1 MKPVGILTDSHSG
14 ISQALAA
21 QLGIG
26 VLPMPFDINGTSRL
40 EGIDLTRTD
49 FLAQLEKGASVS
61 TSQPAPAA
69 LTDFWDK
76 ALAEYETVVYI
87 PISSGLSGSC
97 ATAMALSQEEPYE
110 NRVFV
115 VDNGRVATPQ
125 HRSVLD
131 ALEMVQEGYTSSQ
144 IKAMLEAD
152 RDKMVIY
159 VGLKTVEYLK
169 RGGRLTPSAAA
180 IATVL
185 HIRPV
190 LRFDTGILEPYK
202 KCQGFKRV
210 RRAMIEAM
218 KQDLETRFKPWYDR
232 GEVSLLAAS
241 SASPEETASWVQE
254 IEEAFPGLP
263 VLCDDLSLGVSCHIG
278 PGGLG
283 IGCSCKPARL

>member
-1 MKPVGILTDSHSG
+1 MRPVGILTDSHSS
-14 ISQALAA
+14 ITQAQAA

-26 VLPMPFDINGTSRL
+26 VLPMPFDINKKHCY
-40 EGIDLTRTD
+40 EGVDLTRAD
-49 FLAQLEKGASVS
+49 FLAQLEKGAEVS
-61 TSQPAPAA
+61 TSQPAPAEVMA
-69 LTDFWDK
+69 FWDK
-76 ALAEYETVVYI
+76 ALENFETIVYI

-97 ATAMALSQEEPYE
+97 ATAAAMAAEPPYE
-110 NRVFV
+110 GRVFV

-131 ALEMVQEGYTSSQ
+131 ALELADEGYTAPQ
-144 IKAMLEAD
+144 IQAMLEAD

-159 VGLKTVEYLK
+159 VGLKTIEYLK
-169 RGGRLTPSAAA
+169 KGGRLTTSAAA

-190 LRFDTGILEPYK
+190 LRFDTGILEPFK

-210 RRAMIEAM
+210 RRAMLDAM
-218 KQDLETRFKPWYDR
+218 RSDLEGRFKPWYDR

-241 SASPEETASWVQE
+241 SADPEETRSWVEE
-254 IEEAFPGLP
+254 IQQAFPGLP
-263 VLCDDLSLGVSCHIG
+263 VLCDDLSMGVACHIG

-283 IGCSCKPARL
+283 IGCSCKPARI

>member
-1 MKPVGILTDSHSG
+1 MRPIGILTDSNSS
-14 ISQALAA
+14 IDQTLAA
-21 QLGIG
+21 GLDIR
-26 VLPMPFDINGTSRL
+26 VLPMPFEIDGKPCR
-40 EGIDLTRTD
+40 EGIDLQRGE
-49 FLAQLEKGASVS
+49 FLAHLEKGAQVS
-61 TSQPAPAA
+61 TSQPSPADVMAFWDEA
-69 LTDFWDK
+69 LTQF
-76 ALAEYETVVYI
+76 ETVVYI

-131 ALEMVQEGYTSSQ
+131 ALEMVQEGYTAGQ
-144 IKAMLEAD
+144 IKTMLEAD

>member
-1 MKPVGILTDSHSG
+1 MRPIGILTDSNSS
-14 ISQALAA
+14 IDQTLAA
-21 QLGIG
+21 DLGIR
-26 VLPMPFDINGTSRL
+26 VLPMPFEIDGKPCR
-40 EGIDLTRTD
+40 EGIDLQRGE
-49 FLAQLEKGASVS
+49 FLAHLEKGAHVS
-61 TSQPAPAA
+61 TSQPSPADVMGFWDEA
-69 LTDFWDK
+69 LTQFD
-76 ALAEYETVVYI
+76 TVVYI

-131 ALEMVQEGYTSSQ
+131 ALEMVQEGYTARQ
-144 IKAMLEAD
+144 IKTMLEAD

-218 KQDLETRFKPWYDR
+218 KHDLETRFKPWYDR

-254 IEEAFPGLP
+254 IEEAFPGMP

-283 IGCSCKPARL
+283 IGCSCKPTRL